1 MSAEKAS
8 CAIIYKT
15 VSSRSE
21 SNQSAYRLIPA
32 QQLQIFEHANL
43 EQFGLAECFCLLAIL
58 IGDQLCLG
66 RRASVGDKDGAGGLT
81 LSGMSDEVRDGYL
94 AGIGV
99 GRMQEFEQV
108 GQRRHG
114 RSRWWRS
121 ECLLELLGAV
131 ITAAICQ

>member
-66 RRASVGDKDGAGGLT
+66 RRASVGDKDGAGGLPT
-81 LSGMSDEVRDGYL
+81 GGAGASRARDPS
-94 AGIGV
+94 
-99 GRMQEFEQV
+99 
-108 GQRRHG
+108 
-114 RSRWWRS
+114 RSAES
-121 ECLLELLGAV
+121 STEGC
-131 ITAAICQ
+131 T